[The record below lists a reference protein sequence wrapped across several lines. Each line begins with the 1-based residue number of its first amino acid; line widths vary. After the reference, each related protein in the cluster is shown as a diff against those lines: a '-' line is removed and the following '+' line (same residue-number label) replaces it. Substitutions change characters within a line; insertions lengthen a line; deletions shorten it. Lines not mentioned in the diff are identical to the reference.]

1 MKKKKTLYIISA
13 ILLTAIFFSILFA
26 IIPITKTQKTFSANT
41 TYATTMEE
49 ININMNNLMTELEKE
64 MTANPELSVM
74 GSPISLI
81 ENSQSYKNIIK
92 LGLNGV
98 KPLYDKLYDSKD
110 AGLYEYILSLAI
122 EDITQE
128 KFVYNKDYG
137 WKNSLEFRLSYEAKV
152 NNTQTNVEKILNSD
166 DLNNN
171 EKISKLKEQGI
182 FAISFL
188 MNEYNNN
195 DSKIDKNMIETVVL
209 DIANSYKTSTEKNI
223 TSYSINNNE
232 LTDIKSIQENSAL
245 FDSLVDLNGKAYDK

>member
-64 MTANPELSVM
+64 MTANPELSMM

-98 KPLYDKLYDSKD
+98 KPLYDKLYD
-110 AGLYEYILSLAI
+110 
-122 EDITQE
+122 
-128 KFVYNKDYG
+128 
-137 WKNSLEFRLSYEAKV
+137 
-152 NNTQTNVEKILNSD
+152 
-166 DLNNN
+166 
-171 EKISKLKEQGI
+171 
-182 FAISFL
+182 
-188 MNEYNNN
+188 
-195 DSKIDKNMIETVVL
+195 
-209 DIANSYKTSTEKNI
+209 
-223 TSYSINNNE
+223 
-232 LTDIKSIQENSAL
+232 
-245 FDSLVDLNGKAYDK
+245 

>member
-64 MTANPELSVM
+64 MTANPELSMM

-152 NNTQTNVEKILNSD
+152 NNTQTNVEK
-166 DLNNN
+166 
-171 EKISKLKEQGI
+171 
-182 FAISFL
+182 
-188 MNEYNNN
+188 
-195 DSKIDKNMIETVVL
+195 
-209 DIANSYKTSTEKNI
+209 
-223 TSYSINNNE
+223 
-232 LTDIKSIQENSAL
+232 
-245 FDSLVDLNGKAYDK
+245 SLIVTI

>member
-1 MKKKKTLYIISA
+1 
-13 ILLTAIFFSILFA
+13 
-26 IIPITKTQKTFSANT
+26 
-41 TYATTMEE
+41 
-49 ININMNNLMTELEKE
+49 MTELEKE
-64 MTANPELSVM
+64 MTANPELSMM

-152 NNTQTNVEKILNSD
+152 NNTQTNVEKSVTTIY
-166 DLNNN
+166 
-171 EKISKLKEQGI
+171 I
-182 FAISFL
+182 
-188 MNEYNNN
+188 
-195 DSKIDKNMIETVVL
+195 
-209 DIANSYKTSTEKNI
+209 
-223 TSYSINNNE
+223 
-232 LTDIKSIQENSAL
+232 
-245 FDSLVDLNGKAYDK
+245 